1 MQTQLSNQ
9 LAAKK
14 RKQFLVIG
22 VFTAAVVGAMAL
34 DTKVIVNG
42 SIEDLRQQ
50 AFSPDN
56 YAKIK
61 YPDIKQYV
69 ESNAVDATV
78 LLNALREDKKAAGQK
93 YGVGGGIGPVIPV
106 TVEGTVIEGRSGIF
120 KINIPS
126 FPDNQTVRVQT
137 GPALNG
143 TDLRDAIGDIKFGEF
158 KNQIEYQDVGA
169 AINREMK
176 AEILE
181 DLDRDSLINKTVN
194 VIGVFRLINA
204 KNWLIT
210 PVGMD
215 VK

>member
-14 RKQFLVIG
+14 RKQLLVAGI
-22 VFTAAVVGAMAL
+22 FTAAVIGAMTI

-56 YAKIK
+56 YAKIH

-69 ESNAVDATV
+69 ENNAVDATV

-106 TVEGTVIEGRSGIF
+106 SLEGIVTEGRSGIF
-120 KINIPS
+120 KISIPS
-126 FPDNQTVRVQT
+126 FLDNQTVRVQT

-143 TDLRDAIGDIKFGEF
+143 TDLRDATGEIKFGEF

-169 AINREMK
+169 AINRAMK

-181 DLDRDSLINKTVN
+181 DLDRDNLVNKTVA
-194 VIGVFRLINA
+194 VTGVFRLINA